1 MQGGGR
7 KGGKEKGCTRKIQK
21 KVGRKVERKEKE
33 RNLFGHY
40 SNTSSGNVTKKIAVP
55 LAVRN
60 LHTPQITSDLEQCNL
75 LTFLVIDKGNINHIL
90 LASIFSPTEYV
101 LDNSIYDMRK
111 CFHGSHS

>member
-1 MQGGGR
+1 MGGGCVR
-7 KGGKEKGCTRKIQK
+7 KERRKDARKIQK

-40 SNTSSGNVTKKIAVP
+40 SNTSSGNVTKKTAVP

-75 LTFLVIDKGNINHIL
+75 LTFLVIDKGNIPNHIL